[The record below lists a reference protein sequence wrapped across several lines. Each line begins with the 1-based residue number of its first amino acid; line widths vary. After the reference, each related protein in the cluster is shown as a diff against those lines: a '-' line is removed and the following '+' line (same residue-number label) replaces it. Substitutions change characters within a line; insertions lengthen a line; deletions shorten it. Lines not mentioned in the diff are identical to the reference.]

1 MTQRKEL
8 RARDP
13 RLGGARPATRWHC
26 GLLAILLLAS
36 VDGVAA
42 AGEYVLGPQD
52 TVRVLV
58 YEWRASKDE
67 IFEWTALN
75 DEFTV
80 SAAGTISLP
89 LVGEIP
95 AAGSTTGEVERKI
108 TEQLQK
114 GLGLG
119 RRPATA
125 VEIVKYRPVYI
136 VGHVDRPGE
145 FPYRPGLTV
154 LQALS
159 VAGGLR
165 RVNDPGLL
173 RFEREAIGT
182 RGELTV
188 LRQQVS
194 SLIARRARLEA
205 ELKQFET
212 VEFPRELTRRR
223 EVETIAL
230 IMQQEQQIFD
240 ARREA
245 FSTQVRALEQLKS
258 HLEKE
263 VPALA
268 AQLEIEDTQ
277 IRLVK
282 KELDTVSSLVDKGL
296 AVTPRQLSLERT
308 VAQIEGERIRVGTA
322 LLRAKQEI
330 SKTEIAL
337 LEVTNKR
344 KTDVA
349 LELRETQSKLDDLY
363 RKADTSEQLL
373 FEAEVTAPQLALR
386 IARAR
391 LTQPTYT
398 IVRNNAGSAVEIV
411 AAETTAIQP
420 DDTVKV
426 ELPTLLDESTPGSFA
441 RRNEPPRSSRLPQ
454 AQAESR
460 DSQQEF

>member
-1 MTQRKEL
+1 MTRHRKF
-8 RARDP
+8 RARD
-13 RLGGARPATRWHC
+13 RSRCDGRFAARWR
-26 GLLAILLLAS
+26 GFLAILLIFAS
-36 VDGVAA
+36 AGAA
-42 AGEYVLGPQD
+42 RAAEDEYVLGPQD
-52 TVRVLV
+52 KVRVLV
-58 YEWRASKDE
+58 YEWRASRDE

-75 DEFTV
+75 DEFMV

-89 LVGEIP
+89 LVGEIA

-114 GLGLG
+114 ALGLG

-125 VEIVKYRPVYI
+125 VEIIKYRPLYI

-159 VAGGLR
+159 VAGGLQ
-165 RVNDPGLL
+165 RVNDPALL
-173 RFEREAIGT
+173 RFEREAIGI

-194 SLIARRARLEA
+194 SLMARRARLEA
-205 ELKQFET
+205 ELKQSET
-212 VEFPRELTRRR
+212 IEFPRELTRRQR
-223 EVETIAL
+223 VDAIAL
-230 IMQQEQQIFD
+230 IMQQEQQVFD

-245 FSTQVRALEQLKS
+245 FNAQVRALEQLKS

-263 VPALA
+263 LPALS
-268 AQLEIEDTQ
+268 AQLAIEDTQ

-330 SKTEIAL
+330 SRTEIAL
-337 LEVTNKR
+337 LELTNKR

-349 LELRETQSKLDDLY
+349 LELRETQSRLDDLY
-363 RKADTSEQLL
+363 RRTDTSEQLL

-386 IARAR
+386 LARAR

-398 IVRNNAGSAVEIV
+398 IVRNQVGSFVEMSATESTAV
-411 AAETTAIQP
+411 QP
-420 DDTVKV
+420 GDTIKV
-426 ELPTLLDESTPGSFA
+426 ELPSLLDHVTPELLAG
-441 RRNEPPRSSRLPQ
+441 RPSSRLPQ

-460 DSQQEF
+460 DLQQEF